1 MTNDTRLR
9 DYLKRTLVELRQA
22 RERLQ
27 EAEARSQEPIA
38 IVGMACRLPGGIAS
52 PEDLWELL
60 EAGRDGIAAFPADR
74 GWDVDGLYDPNPD
87 APGKTYIREGGFL
100 EDAGGFDAE
109 FFGISPREALSLNP
123 QQRHL
128 LEVSWEA
135 VERAGIDPASLHG
148 SRTGV
153 FTGVMYYDYAPPLR
167 EVPREV
173 EGLLSI
179 GNSGSAASG
188 RVSYTLGF
196 EGPAVTVE
204 TACSSSL
211 VALHLAVQSLR
222 SGESDL
228 ALAGGAAIMATPDA
242 IVHFSRQRGLAAD
255 GRCKA
260 FAAAAD
266 GTGWSEGVAVL
277 LLER

>member
-1 MTNDTRLR
+1 MTSDNKLR

-22 RERLQ
+22 RERLH
-27 EAEARSQEPIA
+27 EAEARLQEPIA
-38 IVGMACRLPGGIAS
+38 IVGMGCRLPGGVAS
-52 PEDLWELL
+52 PEDLWRLVDSGTD
-60 EAGRDGIAAFPADR
+60 AITAFPEDR
-74 GWDVDGLYDPNPD
+74 GWDVEGLYDPDPD
-87 APGKTYIREGGFL
+87 APGKAYVREGGFL
-100 EDAGGFDAE
+100 QDAGGFDAE

-128 LEVSWEA
+128 LEVSWETI
-135 VERAGIDPASLHG
+135 ERAGIDPTTLHG

-153 FTGVMYYDYAPPLR
+153 FAGVMYHDYAPPLR
-167 EVPREV
+167 EIPREV

-188 RVSYTLGF
+188 RISYTLGL

-211 VALHLAVQSLR
+211 VALHLAAQSLR
-222 SGESDL
+222 SGECDL
-228 ALAGGAAIMATPDA
+228 ALAGGAAIMAAPDTL
-242 IVHFSRQRGLAAD
+242 VHFSRQRGLAPDA
-255 GRCKA
+255 RCKA

-266 GTGWSEGVAVL
+266 GTGWSEGVALV
-277 LLER
+277 

>member
-1 MTNDTRLR
+1 MTNDPKLR

-22 RERLQ
+22 REKLR
-27 EAEARSQEPIA
+27 EAEAASREPIA
-38 IVGMACRLPGGIAS
+38 IVGMGCRLPGGVAT
-52 PEDLWELL
+52 PEDLWRLVDSGTD
-60 EAGRDGIAAFPADR
+60 AVGPFPDDR
-74 GWDVDGLYDPNPD
+74 GWDVAGLYDPDPD
-87 APGKTYIREGGFL
+87 APGKAYVREGGFL
-100 EDAGGFDAE
+100 HDAAGFDAE

-128 LEVSWEA
+128 LEVSWETI
-135 VERAGIDPASLHG
+135 ERAGIDPASLQG

-153 FTGVMYYDYAPPLR
+153 FAGVMYHDYAPPLR
-167 EVPREV
+167 ETPPEV

-188 RVSYTLGF
+188 RISYSLGL

-211 VALHLAVQSLR
+211 VALHLAAQSLR
-222 SGESDL
+222 SGECDL
-228 ALAGGAAIMATPDA
+228 ALAGGAAIMAAPDTL
-242 IVHFSRQRGLAAD
+242 VHFSRQRGLAPDA
-255 GRCKA
+255 RCKA

-266 GTGWSEGVAVL
+266 GTGWSEGVALV
-277 LLER
+277 